1 MMCIFSRKNDVH
13 NNYIQ
18 GGSSMKVYRTDE
30 IRNVV
35 LLGHG
40 GSGKTSLVEAML
52 YVSGATNRM
61 GKVTEA
67 NTVSDF
73 DKEEQKRKFSIST
86 SLIPIEWEKAKIN
99 ILDTPGYFDFVGEVE
114 EAVSAADAAVIVVSG
129 KAGVQV
135 GTEKAWELCDKYN
148 LPRMI
153 YVTEMDVDDASFR
166 QVVEDLTTRYGK
178 KIAPHFQ
185 PIRENEKLVGYINV
199 IKNAGRRYTG
209 IGQREECEIPDYC
222 KPNLE
227 ILRDSLMEA
236 VAETSEE
243 FMERYFNGEEFSI
256 EEIRAAMRTEVMDG
270 DIVPVAMG
278 SNTQAQGVANLLS
291 DIVRFF
297 PSPDKRT
304 CVGINRTTNDIF
316 EANYDFA
323 KAKTAYVFKTMV
335 DPFIGKYSFVK
346 VCSGVLKGDD
356 VLYNADTDA
365 EEKPGKLYTM
375 SGNKP
380 TEVSELFAGD
390 IGAIAKLANT
400 RTGDTLST
408 KATQVTYAKTDYS
421 APYTYM
427 RYRVKNKG
435 DEDKVSQAL
444 ARMTAEDVTLKAVN
458 DSENRQTLLYG
469 MGDQHLEITA
479 SKLAARYKVDIVLET
494 PKVAFRET
502 IRKNADVDMKYKKQ
516 TGGHGQYG
524 HVKMKF
530 EPSGDLETPYVF
542 EECVVGGAV
551 PKNYF
556 PAVEKGLQE
565 SVVKGPLAGYPVV
578 GVKAILY
585 DGSYHPVDSSEMAF
599 KTATAQAF
607 KKGFMEASPVLLEP
621 IASLKVTVP
630 DDYTGDVMGDLN
642 KRRGR
647 VLGMNPI
654 AGGKQVIEADIP
666 MTGLFGYCTTLR
678 SMTGGRG
685 TYEYTFARYEQAP
698 SDVQEREIAARASE
712 E

>member
-1 MMCIFSRKNDVH
+1 
-13 NNYIQ
+13 
-18 GGSSMKVYRTDE
+18 MKVYRTDE

-40 GSGKTSLVEAML
+40 GSGKTSLAEAMA
-52 YVSGATNRM
+52 YVSGATSRM
-61 GKVTEA
+61 GKIA
-67 NTVSDF
+67 DGNTISDF
-73 DKEEQKRKFSIST
+73 DKEEQKREFSIST
-86 SLIPIEWEKAKIN
+86 SLVPIEWEKAKIN

-129 KAGVQV
+129 KAGVEV
-135 GTEKAWELCDKYN
+135 GTEKAWELCDKYK
-148 LPRMI
+148 LPRMV

-166 QVVEDLTTRYGK
+166 QVVQDLTERYGK
-178 KIAPHFQ
+178 VIAPHFQ
-185 PIRENEKLVGYINV
+185 PIRENEKLVGYVNV
-199 IKNAGRRYTG
+199 IKNAARRYTG
-209 IGQREECEIPDYC
+209 VGQREECEIPEYC

-227 ILRDSLMEA
+227 IYRDKLLEA
-236 VAETSEE
+236 VAETSEA
-243 FMERYFNGEEFSI
+243 FMERYFEGDEFSV
-256 EEIRAAMRTEVMDG
+256 EEIRSAMRTEVMDG

-278 SNTQAQGVANLLS
+278 SNIQAQGVANLLS

-297 PSPDKRT
+297 PSPDSRI
-304 CVGINRTTNDIF
+304 CAGINRKTNEIF
-316 EANYDFA
+316 EGNYDFA
-323 KAKTAYVFKTMV
+323 KAKSAYVFKTMV

-356 VLYNADTDA
+356 TLYNGDSDA
-365 EEKPGKLYTM
+365 EAKLGKIYTM
-375 SGNKP
+375 VGNKP

-400 RTGDTLST
+400 KTGDTLST
-408 KATQVTYAKTDYS
+408 KNTPVMYGKTEYS
-421 APYTYM
+421 KPYTYM
-427 RYRVKNKG
+427 KYVCNNKG

-444 ARMTAEDVTLKAVN
+444 QKMMAEDVTLKTVN

-479 SKLAARYKVDIVLET
+479 SKLAARYKCEIRLET

-502 IRKNADVDMKYKKQ
+502 IKKKSDVDSKYKKQ
-516 TGGHGQYG
+516 SGGHGQYG
-524 HVKMKF
+524 HVKMRF
-530 EPSGDLETPYVF
+530 EASGDLETPYVF
-542 EECVVGGAV
+542 EEEVVGGAV

-565 SVVKGPLAGYPVV
+565 AVVKGPLAGYPVV
-578 GVKAILY
+578 GVKAVLY

-599 KTATAQAF
+599 KTATVQAF

-621 IASLKVTVP
+621 IASLTVTIP
-630 DDYTGDVMGDLN
+630 DDYTGDIMGDLN

-647 VLGMNPI
+647 VLGMNPVS
-654 AGGKQVIEADIP
+654 GGRQEIVADIP
-666 MTGLFGYCTTLR
+666 MTGLFGYCTVLR

-685 TYEYTFARYEQAP
+685 VYSYEFARYEQAP
-698 SDVQEREIAARASE
+698 SDVQEAEIAKRAKE

>member
-1 MMCIFSRKNDVH
+1 
-13 NNYIQ
+13 
-18 GGSSMKVYRTDE
+18 MKVYRTDE

-40 GSGKTSLVEAML
+40 GSGKTSLAEAMA

-61 GKVTEA
+61 GKITDG
-67 NTVSDF
+67 NTISDF
-73 DKEEQKRKFSIST
+73 DKEEQKREFSIST

-129 KAGVQV
+129 KAGVEV
-135 GTEKAWELCDKYN
+135 GTEKAWELCDKYK

-166 QVVEDLTTRYGK
+166 QVVQDLTDRYGK
-178 KIAPHFQ
+178 VIAPHFQ
-185 PIRENEKLVGYINV
+185 PIRENEKLVGYVNV
-199 IKNAGRRYTG
+199 IKNAARRYTG
-209 IGQREECEIPDYC
+209 VGQREECEIPEYC

-227 ILRDSLMEA
+227 IYRDKLLEA
-236 VAETSEE
+236 VAETSEA
-243 FMERYFNGEEFSI
+243 FMERYFDGDEFSV
-256 EEIRAAMRTEVMDG
+256 EEIRSVMRTEVMDG

-278 SNTQAQGVANLLS
+278 SNIQAQGVANLLS

-297 PSPDKRT
+297 PSPDNRS
-304 CVGINRTTNDIF
+304 CAGINRKTNEIF
-316 EANYDFA
+316 EGNYDFA
-323 KAKTAYVFKTMV
+323 KAKSAYVFKTMV
-335 DPFIGKYSFVK
+335 DPFIGKYSFIK

-356 VLYNADTDA
+356 TLYNGDSDA
-365 EEKPGKLYTM
+365 EAKLGKIYTM
-375 SGNKP
+375 VGNKP

-400 RTGDTLST
+400 KTGDTLST
-408 KATQVTYAKTDYS
+408 KNTPVMYGKTEYS
-421 APYTYM
+421 KPYTYM
-427 RYRVKNKG
+427 KYICNNKG

-444 ARMTAEDVTLKAVN
+444 QKMMAEDVTLKTVN

-479 SKLAARYKVDIVLET
+479 SKLATRYKCEIKLET

-502 IRKNADVDMKYKKQ
+502 IKKKSDVDSKYKKQ
-516 TGGHGQYG
+516 SGGHGQYG
-524 HVKMKF
+524 HVKMRF
-530 EPSGDLETPYVF
+530 EASGDLETPYVF
-542 EECVVGGAV
+542 EEEVVGGAV

-565 SVVKGPLAGYPVV
+565 AVVKGPLAGYPVV
-578 GVKAILY
+578 GVKAVLY

-599 KTATAQAF
+599 KTATIQAF

-621 IASLKVTVP
+621 IASLTVTVP

-647 VLGMNPI
+647 VLGMNPVS
-654 AGGKQVIEADIP
+654 GGKQEIVADIP
-666 MTGLFGYCTTLR
+666 MTGLFGYCTVLR

-685 TYEYTFARYEQAP
+685 VYSYEFSRYEQAP
-698 SDVQEREIAARASE
+698 SDVQEAEISKRAKE

>member
-1 MMCIFSRKNDVH
+1 
-13 NNYIQ
+13 
-18 GGSSMKVYRTDE
+18 MKVYRTDE

-40 GSGKTSLVEAML
+40 GSGKTSLAEAMA

-61 GKVTEA
+61 GKITDG
-67 NTVSDF
+67 NTISDF
-73 DKEEQKRKFSIST
+73 DKEEQKREFSIST

-129 KAGVQV
+129 KAGVEV
-135 GTEKAWELCDKYN
+135 GTEKAWELCDKYK
-148 LPRMI
+148 LPRMV

-166 QVVEDLTTRYGK
+166 QVVQDLTDRYGK
-178 KIAPHFQ
+178 VIAPHFQ
-185 PIRENEKLVGYINV
+185 PIRENEKLVGYVNV
-199 IKNAGRRYTG
+199 IKNAARRYTG
-209 IGQREECEIPDYC
+209 VGQREECEIPEYC

-227 ILRDSLMEA
+227 IYRDKLLEA
-236 VAETSEE
+236 VAETSEA
-243 FMERYFNGEEFSI
+243 FMERYFDGDEFSV
-256 EEIRAAMRTEVMDG
+256 EEIRSAMRTEVMDG

-278 SNTQAQGVANLLS
+278 SNIQAQGVANLLS

-297 PSPDKRT
+297 PSPDNRS
-304 CVGINRTTNDIF
+304 CAGINRKTNEIF
-316 EANYDFA
+316 EGNYDFA
-323 KAKTAYVFKTMV
+323 KAKSAYVFKTMV
-335 DPFIGKYSFVK
+335 DPFIGKYSFIK

-356 VLYNADTDA
+356 TLYNGDSDA
-365 EEKPGKLYTM
+365 EAKLGKIYTM
-375 SGNKP
+375 VGNKP

-400 RTGDTLST
+400 KTGDTLST
-408 KATQVTYAKTDYS
+408 KNTPVMYGRTEYS
-421 APYTYM
+421 KPYTYM
-427 RYRVKNKG
+427 KYVCNNKG

-444 ARMTAEDVTLKAVN
+444 QKMMAEDVTLKTVN

-479 SKLAARYKVDIVLET
+479 SKLATRYKCEIKLET

-502 IRKNADVDMKYKKQ
+502 IKKKSDVDSKYKKQ
-516 TGGHGQYG
+516 SGGHGQYG
-524 HVKMKF
+524 HVKMRF
-530 EPSGDLETPYVF
+530 EASGDLETPYVF
-542 EECVVGGAV
+542 EEEVVGGAV

-565 SVVKGPLAGYPVV
+565 AVVKGPLAGYPVV
-578 GVKAILY
+578 GVKAVLY
-585 DGSYHPVDSSEMAF
+585 DGSYHPVDSSEMAY
-599 KTATAQAF
+599 KTATIQAF

-621 IASLKVTVP
+621 IASLTVTVP

-647 VLGMNPI
+647 VLGMNPVS
-654 AGGKQVIEADIP
+654 GGKQEIVADIP
-666 MTGLFGYCTTLR
+666 MTGLFGYCTVLR

-685 TYEYTFARYEQAP
+685 VYSYEFSRYEQAP
-698 SDVQEREIAARASE
+698 SDVQEAEINKRAKE

>member
-1 MMCIFSRKNDVH
+1 
-13 NNYIQ
+13 
-18 GGSSMKVYRTDE
+18 MKVYRTDE

-40 GSGKTSLVEAML
+40 GSGKTSLAEAMA
-52 YVSGATNRM
+52 YVSGVTSRM
-61 GKVTEA
+61 GKIA
-67 NTVSDF
+67 DGNTISDF
-73 DKEEQKRKFSIST
+73 DKEEQKREFSIST
-86 SLIPIEWEKAKIN
+86 SLVPIEWEKAKIN

-129 KAGVQV
+129 KAGVEV
-135 GTEKAWELCDKYN
+135 GTEKAWELCDKYK
-148 LPRMI
+148 LPRMV

-166 QVVEDLTTRYGK
+166 QVVQDLTERYGK
-178 KIAPHFQ
+178 VIAPHFQ
-185 PIRENEKLVGYINV
+185 PIRENEKLVGYVNV
-199 IKNAGRRYTG
+199 IKNAARRYTG
-209 IGQREECEIPDYC
+209 VGQREECEIPEYC

-227 ILRDSLMEA
+227 IYRDKLLEA
-236 VAETSEE
+236 VAETSEA
-243 FMERYFNGEEFSI
+243 FMERYFEGDEFSV
-256 EEIRAAMRTEVMDG
+256 EEIRSAMRTEVMDG

-278 SNTQAQGVANLLS
+278 SNIQAQGVANLLS

-297 PSPDKRT
+297 PSPDSRS
-304 CVGINRTTNDIF
+304 CAGINRKTNEIF
-316 EANYDFA
+316 EGNYDFA
-323 KAKTAYVFKTMV
+323 KAKSAYVFKTMV

-356 VLYNADTDA
+356 TLYNGDSDA
-365 EEKPGKLYTM
+365 EAKLGKIYTM
-375 SGNKP
+375 VGNKP

-400 RTGDTLST
+400 KTGDTLST
-408 KATQVTYAKTDYS
+408 KNTPVMYGKTEYS
-421 APYTYM
+421 KPYTYM
-427 RYRVKNKG
+427 KYVCNNKG

-444 ARMTAEDVTLKAVN
+444 QKMMAEDVTLKTVN

-479 SKLAARYKVDIVLET
+479 SKLAARYKCEIRLET

-502 IRKNADVDMKYKKQ
+502 IKKKSDVDSKYKKQ
-516 TGGHGQYG
+516 SGGHGQYG
-524 HVKMKF
+524 HVKMRF
-530 EPSGDLETPYVF
+530 EASGDLETPYVF
-542 EECVVGGAV
+542 EEEVVGGAV

-565 SVVKGPLAGYPVV
+565 AVVKGPLAGYPVV
-578 GVKAILY
+578 GVKAVLY

-599 KTATAQAF
+599 KTATVQAF

-621 IASLKVTVP
+621 IASLTVTIP

-647 VLGMNPI
+647 VLGMNPVS
-654 AGGKQVIEADIP
+654 GGRQEIVADIP
-666 MTGLFGYCTTLR
+666 MTGLFGYCTVLR

-685 TYEYTFARYEQAP
+685 VYSYEFARYEQAP
-698 SDVQEREIAARASE
+698 SDVQEAEIAKRAKE

>member
-1 MMCIFSRKNDVH
+1 
-13 NNYIQ
+13 
-18 GGSSMKVYRTDE
+18 MKVYRTDE

-40 GSGKTSLVEAML
+40 GSGKTSLAEAMA
-52 YVSGATNRM
+52 YVSGATSRM
-61 GKVTEA
+61 GKIA
-67 NTVSDF
+67 DGNTISDF
-73 DKEEQKRKFSIST
+73 DKEEQKREFSIST
-86 SLIPIEWEKAKIN
+86 SLVPIEWEKAKIN

-129 KAGVQV
+129 KAGVEV
-135 GTEKAWELCDKYN
+135 GTEKAWELCDKYK
-148 LPRMI
+148 LPRMV

-166 QVVEDLTTRYGK
+166 QVVQDLTERYGK
-178 KIAPHFQ
+178 VIAPHFQ
-185 PIRENEKLVGYINV
+185 PIRENEKLVGYVNV
-199 IKNAGRRYTG
+199 IKNAARRYTG
-209 IGQREECEIPDYC
+209 VGQREECEIPEYC

-227 ILRDSLMEA
+227 IYRDKLLEA
-236 VAETSEE
+236 VAETSEA
-243 FMERYFNGEEFSI
+243 FMERYFEGDEFSV
-256 EEIRAAMRTEVMDG
+256 EEIRSAMRTEVMDG

-278 SNTQAQGVANLLS
+278 SNIQAQGVANLLS

-297 PSPDKRT
+297 PSPDSRS
-304 CVGINRTTNDIF
+304 CAGINRKTNEIF
-316 EANYDFA
+316 EGNYDFA
-323 KAKTAYVFKTMV
+323 KAKSAYVFKTMV

-356 VLYNADTDA
+356 TLYNGDSDA
-365 EEKPGKLYTM
+365 EAKLGKIYTM
-375 SGNKP
+375 VGNKP

-400 RTGDTLST
+400 KTGDTLST
-408 KATQVTYAKTDYS
+408 KNTPVMYGKTEYS
-421 APYTYM
+421 KPYTYM
-427 RYRVKNKG
+427 KYVCNNKG

-444 ARMTAEDVTLKAVN
+444 QKMMAEDVTLKTVN

-479 SKLAARYKVDIVLET
+479 SKLAARYKCEIRLET

-502 IRKNADVDMKYKKQ
+502 IKKKSDVDSKYKKQ
-516 TGGHGQYG
+516 SGGHGQYG
-524 HVKMKF
+524 HVKMRF
-530 EPSGDLETPYVF
+530 EASGDLETPYVF
-542 EECVVGGAV
+542 EEEVVGGAV

-565 SVVKGPLAGYPVV
+565 AVVKGPLAGYPVV
-578 GVKAILY
+578 GVKAVLY

-599 KTATAQAF
+599 KTATVQAF

-621 IASLKVTVP
+621 IASLTVTIP

-654 AGGKQVIEADIP
+654 SGGKQEIVADIP
-666 MTGLFGYCTTLR
+666 MTGLFGYGTVLR

-685 TYEYTFARYEQAP
+685 VYSYEFARYEQAP
-698 SDVQEREIAARASE
+698 SDVQEAEIAKRAKE